1 MRHVLEVGD
10 NEVVVD
16 EILSID
22 DGDVVTGW
30 DDGKF
35 DTDGLDEDD
44 GIADIVGE
52 YVGG

>member
-1 MRHVLEVGD
+1 MRHVLVGD

-22 DGDVVTGW
+22 GDFVTGW